1 MRLVP
6 LEAVVEEVPLENLW
20 LVGHSAVV
28 AAVLVLE
35 YTDSCYSSTQVL
47 PVVQPAYRGI
57 GWQHW
62 EAQSHLGGLPL
73 VRKNPPRQV
82 L

>member
-1 MRLVP
+1 MRLVL
-6 LEAVVEEVPLENLW
+6 LEVAVEEVPLENLW
-20 LVGHSAVV
+20 LAGHYAVV

-35 YTDSCYSSTQVL
+35 YTDSCCSPIQVL

-57 GWQHW
+57 GWQRW